1 MGMFVA
7 IIPERYISEIQCTD
21 SCLQKHHD
29 DALEICQDQIVC
41 AGSYSPP
48 STISQ
53 KGNRSHA
60 RPFEHL

>member
-7 IIPERYISEIQCTD
+7 IIPEIYISEIQRTD
-21 SCLQKHHD
+21 SCLQKH
-29 DALEICQDQIVC
+29 DALEICKDQIVC